1 MERDEYMKSGKENV
15 TESSNVI
22 LSAEYAATNDKGM
35 KNMPVPVQLDEVND
49 ALRPW
54 LGALFLMS
62 TPLSQEITYQM
73 AQYSPARE
81 SLEQLRERLEH
92 HMLVTI
98 NRLTRSSMCI
108 MVENYQTR
116 RLSLRDIEG
125 MTDDLMGLVFDRLPP
140 IEPNFDRLNEYSLQH
155 ESLAALRVLYQKYSA
170 FFSEEEYR
178 FMITMMK
185 SLYPRERYGS
195 WLKD

>member
-1 MERDEYMKSGKENV
+1 MRKGKRNGIVECFTYRNLCAAV
-15 TESSNVI
+15 SN
-22 LSAEYAATNDKGM
+22 NKGM
-35 KNMPVPVQLDEVND
+35 KHMPVPVQLDDVND
-49 ALRPW
+49 ALKPW

-73 AQYSPARE
+73 VQYSPVRE

-178 FMITMMK
+178 FMISMMK
-185 SLYPRERYGS
+185 SLYPKERYQA
-195 WLKD
+195 WLRD